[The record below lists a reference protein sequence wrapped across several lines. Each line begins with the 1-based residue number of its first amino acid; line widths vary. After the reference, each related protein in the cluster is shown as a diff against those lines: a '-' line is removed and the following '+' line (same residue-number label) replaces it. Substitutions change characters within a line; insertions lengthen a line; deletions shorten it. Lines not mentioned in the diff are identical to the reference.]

1 MATHSRIFAWKIPQR
16 SLEGYSPCDCKDLD
30 TTEMTEHTHT
40 QGKLSDTQHSLAQVF
55 SGQGLGFLV
64 SRKNLVIFRIV

>member
-40 QGKLSDTQHSLAQVF
+40 RKAQRYPAQSGTSLLWSRTRLS
-55 SGQGLGFLV
+55 GL
-64 SRKNLVIFRIV
+64 